1 MDVLDLAIL
10 VNTCRKPESDM
21 LLTQEMC
28 PGRLGTVVNDHSLTQ
43 CAPLLLIGHTCEWS
57 KFLTQ
62 CTPSLLLLGK
72 MVTSEC
78 WNSECLEMLVAIHD

>member
-28 PGRLGTVVNDHSLTQ
+28 PGRPGTAVNDHNVHLY
-43 CAPLLLIGHTCEWS
+43 C
-57 KFLTQ
+57 
-62 CTPSLLLLGK
+62 
-72 MVTSEC
+72 
-78 WNSECLEMLVAIHD
+78 